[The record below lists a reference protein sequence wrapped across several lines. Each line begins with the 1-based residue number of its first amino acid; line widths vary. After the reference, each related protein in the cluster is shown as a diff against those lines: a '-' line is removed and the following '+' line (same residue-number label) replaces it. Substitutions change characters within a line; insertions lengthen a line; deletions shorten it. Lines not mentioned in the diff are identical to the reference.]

1 SHELRNPL
9 LAIRMNLD
17 LLGRVPSAAAREECL
32 HEARQQVERMSRLV
46 ADLLLLAQVERGLVI
61 ERTPV
66 ELADVA
72 ARAAREAQLRAMG
85 QTIRLRIR
93 AHVFTLGDEDRL
105 LQVLLN
111 LLDNAIKHTPAG
123 GTIELGLDT
132 ADGQPRLWVEDNGA
146 GIPAEHLPR
155 IFDRAYRINPSEPGP
170 HASYGLGLAIVKYLT
185 EAHGGRVSVTSQPGQ
200 GARFEVRLPLL
211 AATQEEFPEPGARMG
226 ETPSTAP
233 ERELQLV
240 AADGPRTHLGGSPGS
255 DSSA

>member
-1 SHELRNPL
+1 
-9 LAIRMNLD
+9 
-17 LLGRVPSAAAREECL
+17 
-32 HEARQQVERMSRLV
+32 MSRLV

-61 ERTPV
+61 ERMPV

-72 ARAAREAQLRAMG
+72 ARAAREAQLRATG

-111 LLDNAIKHTPAG
+111 LLDNAIKHTPAS

-132 ADGQPRLWVEDNGA
+132 TDGQPMLWVEDNGA
-146 GIPAEHLPR
+146 GIPSEHLPR

-170 HASYGLGLAIVKYLT
+170 QASYGLGLAIVKYLT